1 MKNLIKR
8 YINLNPFIVFSPF
21 LLLFIIIVIKF
32 NSNQWGGDE
41 ARYYGFAKN
50 ILMGFYSPAAPNINL
65 WNGPGYPLFLVPFV
79 WLEVPIIIIKI
90 ANAVLQYLSIVL
102 LFLAIKKYTSRQIAL
117 IFSLFWASYYIS
129 YQEIFLIMTEPL
141 TSFLSA
147 LIVYLIACNIRPDSS
162 KWRYTLSLGLVIGF
176 LTLTK
181 IIFGYVLLSLII
193 IYSISNL
200 IYKNN
205 INNNRSI
212 SVVLIA
218 LLLNGPY
225 LLYTYNLTGKI
236 FYWGNSGGNSLYW
249 MSTPIEGEFGE
260 WNNPTFTINC
270 GHDLKIPC
278 NAHQFSVHH
287 KEEIDKI
294 TSLPIIDQDDAYKK
308 IAIDNI
314 INNPLKYVRN
324 IISNVS
330 RLLFGI
336 PNSYFYQREQTIWRI
351 IPNSIILTFF
361 IFSLIITLANRR
373 FIPSEIYLVVGI
385 TMFYLLFSSLVSAYP
400 RQFYVVVPLLLF
412 WFAFIFDKAFKFR
425 LKFIK

>member
-1 MKNLIKR
+1 MNNLIKK
-8 YINLNPFIVFSPF
+8 YINLNPFLVFSPF
-21 LLLFIIIVIKF
+21 LLLFIFIVIKF
-32 NSNQWGGDE
+32 NSNHWGGDE

-50 ILMGFYSPAAPNINL
+50 ILMGFYSPPAPNINL

-79 WLEVPIIIIKI
+79 WLEIPLIIIKI
-90 ANAVLQYLSIVL
+90 TNAVLQYLSIVL
-102 LFLAIKKYTSRQIAL
+102 LFLAIKKYISRQIAL
-117 IFSLFWASYYIS
+117 VFSLFWASYYIS
-129 YQEIFLIMTEPL
+129 YQELFLIMTEPL

-147 LIVYLIACNIRPDSS
+147 LIVYLIACNAKCDSS
-162 KWRYTLSLGLVIGF
+162 KLRYTLSLGFIIGF

-193 IYSISNL
+193 IYSIINL
-200 IYKNN
+200 IYRKKIKSNT
-205 INNNRSI
+205 SI
-212 SVVLIA
+212 LIVLVA
-218 LLLNGPY
+218 LLVNVPY
-225 LLYTYNLTGKI
+225 LLYTHNLTGKF

-270 GHDLKIPC
+270 GHDLNIPC
-278 NAHQFSVHH
+278 NTHQFSVHH
-287 KEEIDKI
+287 KEEIDRI
-294 TSLPIIDQDDAYKK
+294 TSLPIIEQDDAYKK
-308 IAIDNI
+308 IAINNI
-314 INNPLKYVRN
+314 INNPIKYVRN

-361 IFSLIITLANRR
+361 ILSLIITLVNYR

-412 WFAFIFDKAFKFR
+412 WFAFIFDKIFQFR
-425 LKFIK
+425 FKFIK